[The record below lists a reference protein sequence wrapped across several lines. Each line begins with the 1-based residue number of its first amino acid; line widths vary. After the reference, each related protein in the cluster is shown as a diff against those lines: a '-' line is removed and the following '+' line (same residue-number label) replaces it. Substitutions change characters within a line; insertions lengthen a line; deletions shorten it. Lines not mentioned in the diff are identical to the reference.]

1 MTSPQFAVCLALLG
15 LAASLSAHGGQ
26 YRGPTPA
33 AGVKDPVP
41 IPASWQAW
49 WESNGSPFLRAETG
63 GANRPVTGSDDFFL
77 GRRRQP
83 TPPDSHAATPDDRRD
98 KIVPAL
104 VALLDAERNRDIQS
118 AGLIALGKVGLD
130 APGIDLQKVLLARVP
145 RDDQE
150 VRETAVLALG
160 IAGRKTSVP
169 MLVALAR
176 DDKDGR
182 KLVEDTEVG
191 PRVRTFAVYAL
202 AVLARRSGDD
212 ALRREIYTVMR
223 ELLLDRSIE
232 SRDLRVAAALGIG
245 ILGATPE
252 RSSGKLLAWQAVE
265 TLLGWYQQDLGAG
278 EEFLQAHAP
287 ISIARLLGRGDSEMH
302 RRCKQVFIDTLEANS
317 RRGNPLLRSA
327 AIALGAMALP
337 SEEYAD
343 DAAASRALQHA
354 YEAGREEH
362 VRMFCVMGLARIGG
376 AGNRAWMLR
385 EYPRGNK
392 LMEKPW
398 LAIGL
403 GLLAS
408 GSARTGAVDTEI
420 GKMLLNELLN
430 ASHEDLRTPLVIA
443 IGLSGYRDAA
453 PAVLRMLIEH
463 SENERIAGYL
473 CMALGMLGDKVAK
486 TKLVEVLESSKRRSF
501 VLYQAAVAL
510 AQLGDT
516 EVTKRLLLILRESDS
531 VAVLSS
537 IASAINRIGDR
548 RAIDEL
554 IALTTDPEL
563 PKLGKAFVAAAL
575 GGVGDKDDV
584 PWNQPL
590 MIDANYSS
598 AVDTLSNGY
607 SGILDIL

>member
-1 MTSPQFAVCLALLG
+1 MTSARVALWFALPALVG
-15 LAASLSAHGGQ
+15 GLSAHGGQ

-33 AGVKDPVP
+33 AGVRDNAP

-49 WESNGSPFLRAETG
+49 WETNKEPYLRSETA

-83 TPPDSHAATPDDRRD
+83 VVPDSFAATPDDRRD

-104 VALLDAERNRDIQS
+104 VALLEAERNRDIQS
-118 AGLIALGKVGLD
+118 AGLVALGKVGLD
-130 APGIDLQKVLLARVP
+130 APGIDLQQVLTARIP

-160 IAGRKTSVP
+160 IAGRKASVP
-169 MLVALAR
+169 MLISLAR
-176 DDKDGR
+176 DDKEGR
-182 KLVEDTEVG
+182 KLVADIEVG

-212 ALRREIYTVMR
+212 VLRREIYAVLR

-232 SRDLRVAAALGIG
+232 SRDLRVASALGIG

-265 TLLGWYQQDLGAG
+265 DLLQWYQQDLGAG

-287 ISIARLLGRGDSEMH
+287 VSIARLLGRGDSALH
-302 RRCKQVFIDTLEANS
+302 RRCKQVFIDTLQASS

-327 AIALGAMALP
+327 AIALGVMALP
-337 SEEYAD
+337 PEENAD
-343 DAAASRALQHA
+343 DAAASGALQHA
-354 YEAGREEH
+354 YESGREEH
-362 VRMFCVMGLARIGG
+362 VRMFSVMALARIGG

-385 EYPRGNK
+385 EYPRGTK
-392 LMEKPW
+392 MMEKPW

-403 GLLAS
+403 GLVAAA
-408 GSARTGAVDTEI
+408 SARAGAVDAEI
-420 GKMLLNELLN
+420 GKMLLAELEN
-430 ASHEDLRTPLVIA
+430 ASHEDMRIPLVTA
-443 IGLSGYRDAA
+443 VGLSGYRDAA
-453 PAVLRMLIEH
+453 PAVLRLLIEH

-486 TKLVEVLESSKRRSF
+486 TKLIEVLEGSRRRSF
-501 VLYQAAVAL
+501 VLYHAAIGL

-516 EVTKRLLLILRESDS
+516 EVSKRLMKMLRESDS

-590 MIDANYSS
+590 MLDANYSS
-598 AVDTLSNGY
+598 PVDTLSNGNT
-607 SGILDIL
+607 GILDIL